1 MLPNVNSGNFVSEC
15 PKSLAEWQAWEHVQ
29 CHLVTHE
36 GEENAAVVAKEEGA
50 EGRLSETSFRMH

>member
-36 GEENAAVVAKEEGA
+36 GEENAAVVA
-50 EGRLSETSFRMH
+50 